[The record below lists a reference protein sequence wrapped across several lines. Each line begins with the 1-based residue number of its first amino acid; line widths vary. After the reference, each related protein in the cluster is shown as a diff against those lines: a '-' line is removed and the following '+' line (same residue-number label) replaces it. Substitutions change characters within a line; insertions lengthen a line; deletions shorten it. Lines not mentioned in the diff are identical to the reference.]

1 MNSLFM
7 IFSLGIVGA
16 SLMVI
21 STPNPVY
28 SVFWLVIAF
37 VNAAVMFISL
47 GLDYIGLIFIIVYV
61 GAIAILFLFVI
72 MLIQQPNKV
81 DSQDH
86 SHFLPVGLSVIFL
99 FYSLLTNSPKYI
111 SSTHSPVVGFRTNIG
126 AIGSHLY
133 TTYYELVLV
142 ASLVLLV
149 AMVGAILLAKQPNT
163 PSLYNSHVEIR
174 SRQDLFLQI
183 SRKHL

>member
-1 MNSLFM
+1 MCSLFM

-111 SSTHSPVVGFRTNIG
+111 SNPVIGSNIG

-149 AMVGAILLAKQPNT
+149 AMVGAILLAQQPNT
-163 PSLYNSHVEIR
+163 SSLYKSNVEI
-174 SRQDLFLQI
+174 LQI
-183 SRKHL
+183 SRKHLYSGQVR

>member
-1 MNSLFM
+1 MNSLF
-7 IFSLGIVGA
+7 IVISLGIVGA
-16 SLMVI
+16 SFMVI

-111 SSTHSPVVGFRTNIG
+111 SNPVIGSKTNIG

-133 TTYYELVLV
+133 TTYYDLVLI

-149 AMVGAILLAKQPNT
+149 AMIGAILLAKQPNS
-163 PSLYNSHVEIR
+163 PFLYNSHGESLR

-183 SRKHL
+183 SREHL

>member
-1 MNSLFM
+1 MNSLFI

-21 STPNPVY
+21 STPNPIY

-47 GLDYIGLIFIIVYV
+47 GLDYIGLIFIVVYV

-111 SSTHSPVVGFRTNIG
+111 SNPVTGSRTNIG

-133 TTYYELVLV
+133 TTYYELVLI

-149 AMVGAILLAKQPNT
+149 AMIGAILLAKQPNS
-163 PSLYNSHVEIR
+163 PFLYNSHGESLR

-183 SRKHL
+183 SREHL

>member
-111 SSTHSPVVGFRTNIG
+111 SNPVIGSRTNIG

-133 TTYYELVLV
+133 TTYYELVLI

-149 AMVGAILLAKQPNT
+149 AMIGAILLAKQPSS
-163 PSLYNSHVEIR
+163 PFLYNSHGESLR
-174 SRQDLFLQI
+174 SKQDLFLQI
-183 SRKHL
+183 SREHL

>member
-1 MNSLFM
+1 MISLFY
-7 IFSLGIVGA
+7 IISVGIVGA
-16 SLMVI
+16 SFMVI
-21 STPNPVY
+21 STQNPVY

-37 VNAAVMFISL
+37 VNAAVMIISL
-47 GLDYIGLIFIIVYV
+47 GLNYIGLIFIIVYV

-111 SSTHSPVVGFRTNIG
+111 SNPVIGSRTNIG

>member
-111 SSTHSPVVGFRTNIG
+111 NNPIIGSRTNIG

-133 TTYYELVLV
+133 TTYYELVLI

-149 AMVGAILLAKQPNT
+149 AMIGALLLAKQPNS
-163 PSLYNSHVEIR
+163 PSLHNSPSESLR

-183 SRKHL
+183 SREHL

>member
-37 VNAAVMFISL
+37 VNAAVMFVSL

-72 MLIQQPNKV
+72 MLIQQPHKA

-86 SHFLPVGLSVIFL
+86 SHFLPVSLSVLFL
-99 FYSLLTNSPKYI
+99 FYSLLTYSPYHL
-111 SSTHSPVVGFRTNIG
+111 SRPDTGSRTNIE
-126 AIGSHLY
+126 AIGSNLY
-133 TTYYELVLV
+133 TTYYEIVLI

-149 AMVGAILLAKQPNT
+149 AMIGALLLAMQAT
-163 PSLYNSHVEIR
+163 SSLHDGNVRRYPIN
-174 SRQDLFLQI
+174 
-183 SRKHL
+183 

>member
-7 IFSLGIVGA
+7 IFSLVIVGT
-16 SLMVI
+16 SVLVI

-111 SSTHSPVVGFRTNIG
+111 SNPVIGSKTNIG

-133 TTYYELVLV
+133 TTYYELVLI

-149 AMVGAILLAKQPNT
+149 AMIGAILLAKQPNS
-163 PSLYNSHVEIR
+163 PSLYNSHGKLLR

-183 SRKHL
+183 SREHL